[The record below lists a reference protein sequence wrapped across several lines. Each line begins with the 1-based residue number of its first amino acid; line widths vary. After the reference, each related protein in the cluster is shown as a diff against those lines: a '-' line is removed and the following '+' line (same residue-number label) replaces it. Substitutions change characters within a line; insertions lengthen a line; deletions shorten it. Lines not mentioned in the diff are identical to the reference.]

1 MNNQVNQSCL
11 SPHAPIMLQGL
22 LFAKN
27 VSNTNQITEGMKKIW
42 SCFII
47 LEIWI
52 WYSRHGYDS
61 YSLAYAKIV
70 IAM

>member
-1 MNNQVNQSCL
+1 MQ
-11 SPHAPIMLQGL
+11 QGL

-27 VSNTNQITEGMKKIW
+27 VSTTNQITEGMKKIW

>member
-1 MNNQVNQSCL
+1 
-11 SPHAPIMLQGL
+11 MLQGL

-27 VSNTNQITEGMKKIW
+27 ASTTNQITEGMKKIW

-52 WYSRHGYDS
+52 WYSRLLQGYDS